1 MNRTCRFN
9 KKYNKTT
16 GLYSVSLTNLT
27 KHQLSLFCSLFHNLS
42 AVGPVTNYSDGVSLP
57 CLEVRS
63 YLPLAPGVGISY
75 VVPFD
80 SLSSLCAEFRNTDLP
95 SRNVLVSAG
104 GFRLSNFDI

>member
-27 KHQLSLFCSLFHNLS
+27 KHQLSLFCSLFHNLG

-75 VVPFD
+75 VV
-80 SLSSLCAEFRNTDLP
+80 LSIPCLRCVPNFVILTCP
-95 SRNVLVSAG
+95 LVM
-104 GFRLSNFDI
+104 F